1 MVKILGVPVPP
12 LDRVLA
18 GVAVAAQDLDR
29 LLGHPDR
36 GLPATSLDMDPSA
49 RSNGLPARAIQA
61 ARQVSSRAASTA
73 AAMSASWNA
82 TPWFCPI
89 GRPNWTRVRAYSVAN
104 SVAAR
109 ATPTAIAATEG
120 RDASNVFIAAC
131 SPPRP
136 PSRIRASR
144 WSSFP

>member
-49 RSNGLPARAIQA
+49 RSNGLPWRAIHA

-82 TPWFCPI
+82 TPWLAPT
-89 GRPNWTRVRAYSVAN
+89 GLPNCTRVCTYSAAYST
-104 SVAAR
+104 AAR
-109 ATPTAIAATEG
+109 PTPTAIAATDG

-136 PSRIRASR
+136 PSRTRASR
-144 WSSFP
+144 RSSF